1 LSAFKD
7 IQFDIIFDFAGAGV
21 TTSDAVL
28 AVRPGGRVVLVGLA
42 AKETTL
48 STLDMVMRRVTLS
61 GSMGASKS
69 DLIEVLELIASK
81 RLTPLTTETPF
92 LDVPKGLANLSGGKV
107 LGRLFTD
114 PSLLRSG

>member
-1 LSAFKD
+1 
-7 IQFDIIFDFAGAGV
+7 
-21 TTSDAVL
+21 
-28 AVRPGGRVVLVGLA
+28 
-42 AKETTL
+42 
-48 STLDMVMRRVTLS
+48 MVMRRVTLS

-81 RLTPLTTETPF
+81 RLTPLTTEIPF